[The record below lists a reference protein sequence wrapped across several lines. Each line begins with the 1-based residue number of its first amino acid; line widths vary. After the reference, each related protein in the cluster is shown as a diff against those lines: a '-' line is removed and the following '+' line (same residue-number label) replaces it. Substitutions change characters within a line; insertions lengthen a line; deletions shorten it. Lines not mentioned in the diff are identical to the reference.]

1 MQKEL
6 EAKERFKKHCIENGL
21 SYEFLTVQIE
31 TINYFG
37 DKHAA

>member
-1 MQKEL
+1 LHKKAL
-6 EAKERFKKHCIENGL
+6 ERFKEHCIENGL

-37 DKHAA
+37 DKYAA